1 MVFKRN
7 KKYYCLLKEVKKN
20 AWLSKEPLFICGN
33 KGLFPVF
40 NVNAKYGKFPKNHQE
55 FILKE
60 IKSESESRKV
70 LKEWNI

>member
-20 AWLSKEPLFICGN
+20 YWLYKETLIISGN

-40 NVNAKYGKFPKNHQE
+40 NVNAKYGRFPQNHQE

-60 IKSESESRKV
+60 IESKSKSKKV
-70 LKEWNI
+70 TKEWNI